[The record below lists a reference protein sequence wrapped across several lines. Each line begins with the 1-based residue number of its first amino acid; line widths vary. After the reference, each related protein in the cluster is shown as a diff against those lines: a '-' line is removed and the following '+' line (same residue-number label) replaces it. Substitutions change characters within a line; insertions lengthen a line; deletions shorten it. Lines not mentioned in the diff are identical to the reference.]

1 MRSDKLGICAL
12 ALAVV
17 LGFAGCVSSGSAT
30 TGGPIA
36 ITDVASIT
44 GKWVGLLEMA
54 GSRDREDYVE
64 VTIASDGTYQAVSA
78 RTIGV
83 MDIKGKVSVS
93 DGRLLIQGERGGK
106 GVGTLFSQTGQ
117 PPRLLQVNGTASDG
131 RLYIVRLRPQ
141 S

>member
-1 MRSDKLGICAL
+1 MRSDKLGMWGL
-12 ALAVV
+12 GVGVV
-17 LGFAGCVSSGSAT
+17 VGFGGCGSSGSAR
-30 TGGPIA
+30 TGGPSA

-64 VTIASDGTYQAVSA
+64 VTIASDGTYRAASA

-83 MDIKGKVSVS
+83 MDTKGRVSVS

-117 PPRLLQVNGTASDG
+117 PP
-131 RLYIVRLRPQ
+131 P
-141 S
+141 

>member
-12 ALAVV
+12 VLAVV
-17 LGFAGCVSSGSAT
+17 LGFAGCVSSGSTT

-36 ITDVASIT
+36 IKDVASIT

-64 VTIASDGTYQAVSA
+64 VTIASDGTYQAASA

-83 MDIKGKVSVS
+83 MDTKGKVSVS
-93 DGRLLIQGERGGK
+93 DGRLLIQGERGGR
-106 GVGTLFSQTGQ
+106 GNGTLFSQTGQ
-117 PPRLLQVNGTASDG
+117 PPRLLQVNGTSADG
-131 RLYIVRLRPQ
+131 RQYIIRLRPQ